1 MQEKLEELEKANVSV
16 ICIDLLQN
24 VESRL
29 DPLIL
34 ISYYDIGIS
43 SQLMLLWLFGRPTFL
58 SFFGL
63 TSKWTLTV
71 RLELF
76 VVAKSNRDRSNQYA
90 ANHNDDFIESKS
102 DRQMLLLMKEKI
114 IDELGN

>member
-34 ISYYDIGIS
+34 ISYYDIGMGSMSLIEDMYKYNYKEGPVFS
-43 SQLMLLWLFGRPTFL
+43 KDYWFLRKLAILL
-58 SFFGL
+58 
-63 TSKWTLTV
+63 
-71 RLELF
+71 
-76 VVAKSNRDRSNQYA
+76 
-90 ANHNDDFIESKS
+90 
-102 DRQMLLLMKEKI
+102 
-114 IDELGN
+114 

>member
-34 ISYYDIGIS
+34 ISYYDI
-43 SQLMLLWLFGRPTFL
+43 
-58 SFFGL
+58 
-63 TSKWTLTV
+63 
-71 RLELF
+71 
-76 VVAKSNRDRSNQYA
+76 VAKSNRDRSNQYA